1 MTPESRRELVRLADL
16 NLAAMIRHRMRTTAG
31 ALLEE
36 RDGLL
41 LFSVGRAVA
50 SAHLNGALR
59 LAPGAD
65 ATELLARARPF
76 FGAPPR
82 EFVVWTR
89 DEGDADL
96 EEGLR
101 RAGFVISR
109 EPGIPCMV
117 TRRRLDQGAPA
128 PPDGIELR
136 PVAGADDAE
145 DYARVAEH
153 AFDLAPDLARAIF
166 AGPEGLLA
174 PHVAAFVARSAG
186 VPVASALTLQAEGV
200 AGIYYV
206 GTVPEARGRG
216 LGELCT
222 RAVTAAAF
230 DRGARSVVLQASI
243 MGEPLYRKMGYD
255 LLGYYRWYR
264 RPEK

>member
-1 MTPESRRELVRLADL
+1 MTPESRRELVRIADL
-16 NLAAMIRHRMRTTAG
+16 NLAAMLRHRMRTTAG
-31 ALLEE
+31 AVLEE

-41 LFSVGRAVA
+41 LFSIGRAVA

-65 ATELLARARPF
+65 APELLARARRF
-76 FGAPPR
+76 FDAPPR
-82 EFVVWTR
+82 EFVVWTG

-101 RAGFVISR
+101 HAGLVSAR
-109 EPGIPCMV
+109 EPGIPCLV
-117 TRRRLDQGAPA
+117 TRSRLDPGAPA

-136 PVAGADDAE
+136 PVAGPDDAE
-145 DYARVAEH
+145 DYARVAER
-153 AFDLAPDLARAIF
+153 AFDLSPDVARAIF

-174 PHVAAFVARSAG
+174 PQVAAFVARSGG
-186 VPVASALTLQAEGV
+186 VPVACALTLLAEGI
-200 AGIYYV
+200 AGVYYV

-243 MGEPLYRKMGYD
+243 MGEPLYRKIGYE

-264 RPEK
+264 LPVK